1 MSFRGGR
8 GGRGGF
14 GGASRGPA
22 QPMGPPESVMELGE
36 VLHACEE
43 ELICKCTN
51 TKVPY
56 FNGRV
61 FLENKSQIGQVDE
74 ILGPINNYSFSV
86 KMKEGMK
93 ASSFKAG
100 SKVYID
106 PMQLLPLDRFLPK
119 APTKKLDGSR
129 GRGGRGGF
137 APRGGAGG
145 RGGFSGGRGGFSGGR
160 GGFGGASR
168 GGFGG
173 GRGGFGGGRGGFGG
187 GRGGRGGFS
196 G

>member
-1 MSFRGGR
+1 MSFRGR
-8 GGRGGF
+8 GRGGF
-14 GGASRGPA
+14 SGGSRGPM
-22 QPMGPPESVMELGE
+22 QPMGPPESIVELGE
-36 VLHACEE
+36 VTHAVEE
-43 ELICKCTN
+43 ELLCKCTN
-51 TKVPY
+51 SKVPY

-61 FLENKSQIGQVDE
+61 FLETKAQIGQVDE
-74 ILGPINNYSFSV
+74 ILGAINSFSFSV

-119 APTKKLDGSR
+119 PPVKKLDGMPGAR
-129 GRGGRGGF
+129 GRGGSRGGRGGF

-145 RGGFSGGRGGFSGGR
+145 RGGAR
-160 GGFGGASR
+160 GGFGGGR

>member
-1 MSFRGGR
+1 
-8 GGRGGF
+8 
-14 GGASRGPA
+14 
-22 QPMGPPESVMELGE
+22 MGPPESVIELGE
-36 VLHACEE
+36 VTHSCEE
-43 ELICKCTN
+43 ELLCRCTN
-51 TKVPY
+51 PKVPY

-61 FLENKSQIGQVDE
+61 FLENKTQIGQVDE
-74 ILGPINNYSFSV
+74 ILGPINNFSFSI

-93 ASSFKAG
+93 ASSFKEG

-106 PMQLLPLDRFLPK
+106 PMQLLPLDRFLSKP
-119 APTKKLDGSR
+119 PTKKLDGMPGAR
-129 GRGGRGGF
+129 GRGGRGG
-137 APRGGAGG
+137 
-145 RGGFSGGRGGFSGGR
+145 RGGFGGDRGGR
-160 GGFGGASR
+160 GGFGGGRGGFGGGRGGFGGDRGGR